1 MASTINTNIQSLTA
15 QRNLSMSQA
24 SLATS
29 MQRLSSGLRINSA
42 KDDAAGLAISDRMT
56 SQIRGLNQAARNS
69 NDGISLAQVAEGAL
83 GSTSSNLQRIREL
96 AVQSANGTNSA
107 SDRLALQQEV
117 LQLTT
122 EIARVGEQ
130 TEFNGLKL
138 LDGSYTTQ
146 QFQVGANANQTIGV
160 SVTSARAIEMGNNI
174 VNSNT
179 ATAPSIS
186 SAGVGANLAGAVN
199 GFTAQVLTLAGNGT
213 VNTIPATGTLA
224 DGTSAKAVAT
234 AINAFT
240 SLSGV
245 TAIAT
250 TTATLSNVTAGSVQF
265 KMTGANSTAI
275 VVSATVANASDL
287 SALAQAI
294 NAQSGTTG
302 ITAVADKTGNLVMTQ
317 SAGDDIK
324 IENMNGPAQGLTGA
338 VIVGSESTTQVSF
351 METGGAGTPSAT
363 SDLAVAIGGKVA
375 LNSSAGFT
383 ISSVDGGGLANSTL
397 IDTGSQG
404 SALSSVAA
412 IDISTQA
419 GANAALLVVDG
430 ALASV
435 SANRAQLGAVQN
447 RFLTTIENLQT
458 NSENL
463 SASRSRIQDADFAAE
478 TANLSRTQILQQ
490 AGTAMV
496 AQANQL
502 PQTVLQLL
510 KG

>member
-24 SLATS
+24 SLTTS

-56 SQIRGLNQAARNS
+56 SQIRGLNQAARNA

-83 GSTSSNLQRIREL
+83 GSTSNNLQRIREL

-117 LQLTT
+117 LQLKQ
-122 EIARVGEQ
+122 EIARVGSQ

-160 SVTSARAIEMGNNI
+160 SVTSARAIDMGNNL
-174 VNSNT
+174 VNSQ
-179 ATAPSIS
+179 ATAPSI
-186 SAGVGANLAGAVN
+186 ATAAVGPSFAGAVN
-199 GFTAQVLTLAGNGT
+199 GFLAQTLTLAGNGT

-224 DGTSAKAVAT
+224 GGSSAKAVAT
-234 AINAFT
+234 AVNAFT
-240 SLSGV
+240 ALSGV
-245 TAIAT
+245 TAVAT
-250 TTATLSNVTAGSVQF
+250 TKATISNVTMGSVQF
-265 KMTGANSTAI
+265 QLQGSNLPPASPIT
-275 VVSATVANASDL
+275 VSATVNNASDL
-287 SALAQAI
+287 APLAQAI

-302 ITAVADKTGNLVMTQ
+302 ITAVADKTGNLVLTQ
-317 SAGDDIK
+317 ADGDDIK
-324 IENMNGPAQGLTGA
+324 ILNLNTTGGLTGA
-338 VIVGSESTTQVSF
+338 SMVGEDTLTPVSF
-351 METGGAGTPSAT
+351 QPATGGTATAT
-363 SDLAVAIGGKVA
+363 SDIAVAVGGKVA

-383 ISSVDGGGLANSTL
+383 LTSTDTTGTLVAGGSA
-397 IDTGSQG
+397 G
-404 SALSSVAA
+404 SALSSVAE

-463 SASRSRIQDADFAAE
+463 SASRSRIQDADFAME

-502 PQTVLQLL
+502 PQGVLQLL

>member
-1 MASTINTNIQSLTA
+1 M
-15 QRNLSMSQA
+15 
-24 SLATS
+24 
-29 MQRLSSGLRINSA
+29 
-42 KDDAAGLAISDRMT
+42 
-56 SQIRGLNQAARNS
+56 
-69 NDGISLAQVAEGAL
+69 AEGAL

-96 AVQSANGTNSA
+96 AVQAANGTNSA

-122 EIARVGEQ
+122 EIARVGTQ

-160 SVTSARAIEMGNNI
+160 SVTSARAIDMGNNL
-174 VNSNT
+174 VNSQAT
-179 ATAPSIS
+179 TPSMATA
-186 SAGVGANLAGAVN
+186 AVGGTLAGAVN
-199 GFTAQVLTLAGNGT
+199 GFLSQTLTLAGNGT
-213 VNTIPATGTLA
+213 VNTIPSSGTLA

-240 SLSGV
+240 ALSGV
-245 TAIAT
+245 TAVAT
-250 TTATLSNVTAGSVQF
+250 TKATVSNVTAGSVQF
-265 KMTGANSTAI
+265 QLQGSNLPPAAAI
-275 VVSATVANASDL
+275 TVSATVSNANDL
-287 SALAQAI
+287 SPLAQAI

-302 ITAVADKTGNLVMTQ
+302 ITAVADKTGNLVLTQ
-317 SAGDDIK
+317 ADGDDIK
-324 IENMNGPAQGLTGA
+324 MLNLNTTGGLTGA
-338 VIVGSESTTQVSF
+338 IVVGEDTLTPVSF
-351 METGGAGTPSAT
+351 QPATGGTAVAD
-363 SDLAVAIGGKVA
+363 SDVAVAIGGRVS
-375 LNSSAGFT
+375 LNSSTGFT
-383 ISSVDGGGLANSTL
+383 VSSTDTTGTL
-397 IDTGSQG
+397 IAGGTAG

-463 SASRSRIQDADFAAE
+463 SASRSRIQDADFAME

-502 PQTVLQLL
+502 PQGVLQLL

>member
-15 QRNLSMSQA
+15 QRNLSMTQA
-24 SLATS
+24 SLTTS

-42 KDDAAGLAISDRMT
+42 KDDAAGLAITDRMT
-56 SQIRGLNQAARNS
+56 SQIRGLNQAARNA

-83 GSTSSNLQRIREL
+83 SSTSNNLQRIREL

-117 LQLTT
+117 MQLTT
-122 EIARVGEQ
+122 EISRVGSQ

-160 SVTSARAIEMGNNI
+160 SVTSARAVDMGNNA
-174 VNSNT
+174 VSSKT
-179 ATAPSIS
+179 AAPSIATAA
-186 SAGVGANLAGAVN
+186 AGPSLAGTAN
-199 GFTAQVLTLAGNGT
+199 GFLSQTLTLAGNGT
-213 VNTIPATGTLA
+213 VNTIPTSGTLA

-240 SLSGV
+240 ALSGV
-245 TAIAT
+245 TAVAT
-250 TTATLSNVTAGSVQF
+250 TKATISNVSLGSVQF
-265 KMTGANSTAI
+265 QLQGSNLPPDSAI
-275 VVSATVANASDL
+275 TVSATINNVSDL
-287 SALAQAI
+287 APLAQAI
-294 NAQSGTTG
+294 NAQSGSTG
-302 ITAVADKTGNLVMTQ
+302 ITAVADKIGNLVLTQ
-317 SAGDDIK
+317 AEGDDIK
-324 IENMNGPAQGLTGA
+324 ILNMGVTGGLTGA
-338 VIVGSESTTQVSF
+338 TVVGEDTLTPVTFQPG
-351 METGGAGTPSAT
+351 TGGTPAPPT
-363 SDLAVAIGGKVA
+363 SDVAVAVGGKVA
-375 LNSSAGFT
+375 LNSSTGFT
-383 ISSVDGGGLANSTL
+383 VTSTDATGTL
-397 IDTGSQG
+397 IAGGSQG
-404 SALSSVAA
+404 SALSSVAK
-412 IDISTQA
+412 IDISTQE

-430 ALASV
+430 ALASI

-463 SASRSRIQDADFAAE
+463 SASRSRIQDADFAME

-502 PQTVLQLL
+502 PQGVLQLL

>member
-24 SLATS
+24 SLTTS

-56 SQIRGLNQAARNS
+56 SQIRGLNQAARNA

-96 AVQSANGTNSA
+96 AVQAANGTNSA

-122 EIARVGEQ
+122 EIARVGNQ

-160 SVTSARAIEMGNNI
+160 SVTSARAIDMGNNL
-174 VNSNT
+174 VNSK
-179 ATAPSIS
+179 AAAPSI
-186 SAGVGANLAGAVN
+186 ATAAVGGSLAAAVN
-199 GFTAQVLTLAGNGT
+199 GFLTQTLTLAGNGT

-224 DGTSAKAVAT
+224 PGSSAKTVAT

-240 SLSGV
+240 ALSGV
-245 TAIAT
+245 TAVAT
-250 TTATLSNVTAGSVQF
+250 TKATLSNVTAGSVQF
-265 KMTGANSTAI
+265 QLQGSNIPPASPIT
-275 VVSATVANASDL
+275 VSATVSNSSDL
-287 SALAQAI
+287 APLAQAI

-302 ITAVADKTGNLVMTQ
+302 ITAVADKTGNLVLTQ
-317 SAGDDIK
+317 ADGDDIK
-324 IENMNGPAQGLTGA
+324 ILNLNTAGGLTGA
-338 VIVGSESTTQVSF
+338 NIVGEDTLTPVSF
-351 METGGAGTPSAT
+351 QPSTGGTAGAT
-363 SDLAVAIGGKVA
+363 TDVAVAIGGKVA
-375 LNSSAGFT
+375 LNSSTGFT
-383 ISSVDGGGLANSTL
+383 VTSTDATGTL
-397 IDTGSQG
+397 IAGGTAG

-463 SASRSRIQDADFAAE
+463 SASRSRIQDADFAME

-502 PQTVLQLL
+502 PQGVLQLL